1 MYLCVQKTEGTWI
14 CELKVVQDVD
24 RQLLIRLADFI
35 TSMCISAI
43 LSKLAQLLILVEL
56 ALLSLEIVVW
66 YVQHFVLNFNRQRL
80 QQQRVRSR

>member
-1 MYLCVQKTEGTWI
+1 MYLGVQKTEGTWI

-43 LSKLAQLLILVEL
+43 LAKLAQLLILVEL

-66 YVQHFVLNFNRQRL
+66 YVQHFVLNFNRQCL
-80 QQQRVRSR
+80 QQKVR